1 MAKSATRRLPER
13 VFIKAAH
20 LQKAEG
26 KTREQELGMAA
37 GMNRSGRLTDKG
49 GYIKKKGK

>member
-26 KTREQELGMAA
+26 KTRDQALGMAA
-37 GMNRSGRLTDKG
+37 GMERAHRLTNKG
-49 GYIKKKGK
+49 EYIKKKGK